1 MTEKIFREVKDLY
14 EKKRKNEEAVSRE
27 LLETRY
33 KKSYENLCGRLKD
46 AQCRLRVNC
55 MESIREITVLVSE
68 MAYMDFS
75 RSEGL
80 RQLLEQCDGIYERY
94 HDPFTKNL
102 LIAVQKF
109 VADAVEDSGQ
119 KEENR

>member
-1 MTEKIFREVKDLY
+1 MTEKLFWEVKDLSG
-14 EKKRKNEEAVSRE
+14 KKRKNEEVISRE

-33 KKSYENLCGRLKD
+33 RKSYENLCGRLKD

-55 MESIREITVLVSE
+55 MESIRETAKVVSE

-75 RSEGL
+75 RPEGL
-80 RQLLEQCDGIYERY
+80 EHLVERCDDVYERC

-109 VADAVEDSGQ
+109 VADAVENSGQ
-119 KEENR
+119 KEELR